1 MRKGII
7 LKNSGKYSIKSLPK
21 LIPKRNKLDK
31 IKYILLPIM
40 GDMYN
45 IYLPLIPTELMYSTK
60 ITVEMIIGVYS
71 VDYETEEI
79 IYLDELYDD
88 REFDDYISF
97 INYIYTIYKS
107 DGFNII
113 FSSLKSDSFNV
124 EIFEFLKVTRLDIK
138 FYKDNELKDKI
149 FYEAEDPDY
158 QNYYINGV
166 EAINQDLIS
175 LLDKIIAPTYN
186 PYSQPKRLESI
197 LFNDLEYEFL
207 SINDLKDNNNYCDFI
222 LYPIYEFNSFIMI
235 SPEEIENLSKNYSSR
250 LYILTLPKV
259 YKFYNDPQVMNN
271 IKNLLIRDEI
281 SGELEV
287 WDYFEYSI
295 LYYDRILTLIPY
307 IEYICSYLEFVYM
320 NYLDDI
326 INPGESNILIKVNSN
341 GRRLSDCD
349 YYLLSEL
356 KDSNNINSIISKL
369 LEGEDN
375 D

>member
-1 MRKGII
+1 MRKGIV
-7 LKNSGKYSIKSLPK
+7 LKKNGKYSIKSLPK

-60 ITVEMIIGVYS
+60 ITVEMMISVYS

-79 IYLDELYDD
+79 IYLNELYDD

-107 DGFNII
+107 DGFNIV

-124 EIFEFLKVTRLDIK
+124 EIFEFLKITRLDIK
-138 FYKDNELKDKI
+138 FYKDNELKDNI
-149 FYEAEDPDY
+149 FYEAEDPTY
-158 QNYYINGV
+158 QNYYVSGV
-166 EAINQDLIS
+166 EALNQDLIA

-186 PYSQPKRLESI
+186 PYSQPKRLESMI
-197 LFNDLEYEFL
+197 FDDSEYEFV
-207 SINDLKDNNNYCDFI
+207 SINNLKDNVYCDFM
-222 LYPIYEFNSFIMI
+222 LYPLYEFNSFIMI
-235 SPEEIENLSKNYSSR
+235 SPEEVKNLSKTYSSR
-250 LYILTLPKV
+250 LFILTLPKTFKC
-259 YKFYNDPQVMNN
+259 YDNPQIMNN
-271 IKNLLIRDEI
+271 FKNLMIRDEI
-281 SGELEV
+281 SGELDV
-287 WDYFEYSI
+287 WDYFEYRV

-307 IEYICSYLEFVYM
+307 LEYICSYLEFIYM
-320 NYLDDI
+320 EYLEENF
-326 INPGESNILIKVNSN
+326 NPGESNILIKVNSD

-349 YYLLSEL
+349 YYLLPEL

-369 LEGEDN
+369 LEGED
-375 D
+375 DD